1 MVTFVVGVFLLPVR
15 TRRRYGSPGIHR
27 VRWRRPVRLP
37 GSKAGGRRLSRM
49 TLLRSG
55 RTVALAAVIAA
66 PPVGGAGV
74 APPPAAPQP
83 PPRQE
88 AAAPPPPPPPARG
101 PPPPPLTSLPPPP
114 P

>member
-55 RTVALAAVIAA
+55 RTVALAAVVAA
-66 PPVGGAGV
+66 PLVGRARV
-74 APPPAAPQP
+74 PPPPAP
-83 PPRQE
+83 
-88 AAAPPPPPPPARG
+88 APPPPPPDTPPH
-101 PPPPPLTSLPPPP
+101 PPPPPPPRAPHPP
-114 P
+114 AP